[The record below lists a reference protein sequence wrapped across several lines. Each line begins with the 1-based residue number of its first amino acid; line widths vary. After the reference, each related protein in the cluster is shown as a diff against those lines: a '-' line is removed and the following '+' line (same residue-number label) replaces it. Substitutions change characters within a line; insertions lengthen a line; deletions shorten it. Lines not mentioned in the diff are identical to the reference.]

1 MSAQLF
7 APSLAAVVA
16 CAGLAVAQPTRP
28 ATTSDLDSL
37 IHVGLRANPSTHV
50 AEHAQAAAR
59 ARIGPAGAW
68 EDPVLGLGLTDLP
81 IARPGFYDSFT
92 MTVLRVTQTVPFTG
106 VPAARGRVAVREAE
120 AMSHRVEGMRLET
133 VVQVKDAYYDLAFV
147 DRALAIVRRSHEVLI
162 DLGRASEARYGAGTG
177 SQQDALK
184 ARVEAARLADQA
196 VTLSQERVAALARL
210 NAVLDRPSDAPV
222 DSPAVPI
229 RVVRAALPD
238 STTGVSFVSPALGAA
253 AAHSPLPPLSDLQDE
268 AVQASPA
275 LHEHEAMISADAA
288 RLDVARR
295 GRIPDVDFSL
305 EYDQRSGFPD
315 FVTAMV
321 SLPIPIHSGRK
332 QGEMV
337 VEARSQLAADDAQH
351 HVETNDI
358 RAAVVEAYAE
368 VERARTQ
375 LALYVSAILPR
386 ARATLQSATAS
397 YEAGRGDFASVLLAQ
412 ATVFQYDT
420 EYERALTD
428 FAKGLAKLERTV
440 GREVLP

>member
-7 APSLAAVVA
+7 VPPFAAVVA
-16 CAGLAVAQPTRP
+16 CASLAIAQPTRP
-28 ATTSDLDSL
+28 VASSDLDSL
-37 IHVGLRANPSTHV
+37 IRVGLQANPSI
-50 AEHAQAAAR
+50 HAAAHTQAAAR
-59 ARIGPAGAW
+59 ARIGPSGAW
-68 EDPVLGLGLTDLP
+68 ADPVLGLGLTDLP

-92 MTVLRVTQTVPFTG
+92 MKVIRVTQTVPFTG
-106 VPAARGRVAVREAE
+106 VPAARGRVAEREAE
-120 AMSHRVEGMRLET
+120 AVSHRVEEIRLET
-133 VVQVKDAYYDLAFV
+133 VAQIKDAYYDLAFV
-147 DRALAIVRRSHEVLI
+147 DRALTIVRRSHEVLV
-162 DLGRASEARYGAGTG
+162 DLAHASEARYGAGTG

-196 VTLSQERVAALARL
+196 VTLSQDRVAALARL
-210 NAVLDRPSDAPV
+210 NAALDRPSDTPI
-222 DSPAVPI
+222 DSPSVPVRI
-229 RVVRAALPD
+229 VRAALPD

-253 AAHSPLPPLSDLQDE
+253 AAHSPLPALRDLQDD
-268 AVQASPA
+268 ALQANPT
-275 LHEHEAMISADAA
+275 LREHDAMIAADAA

-305 EYDQRSGFPD
+305 EYDQRSGFPN

-321 SLPIPIHSGRK
+321 SLPIPIHTGRK

-337 VEARSQLAADDAQH
+337 NEARSQLAADDAQH
-351 HVETNDI
+351 HAQTNDI
-358 RAAVVEAYAE
+358 RAAVAGQYAE

-375 LALYVSAILPR
+375 LALYASAILPP

-397 YEAGRGDFASVLLAQ
+397 YQAGRGDFASVLLAQ

-428 FAKGLAKLERTV
+428 FAKGLAKLEQTV
-440 GREVLP
+440 GREVVP